1 MDQAPH
7 TLQPHLP
14 KVRGRYL
21 FNVPLA
27 PTMWFRVG
35 GEADVTFKPADL
47 DDLCF
52 FLQNKPADLPVSVI
66 GVGSNLLVRDG
77 GVPGV
82 VVRLG
87 RGFTE
92 LRIEDTYVHVGAAVL
107 DRTVAL
113 FTAEEGISGL
123 EFLCGIPGTIGG
135 ALRMN
140 AGCYGSE
147 ISQVLVE
154 ALVVDPTGTLHR
166 LKPEEMGLTY
176 RHCTVPKDWIFV
188 GACLKGEKGSPLQSQ
203 EKIKT
208 LLETREQTQPIHSRT
223 GGSTFANPKGG
234 KAWELIDEAGC
245 RGLQIGGARMS
256 DLHCNFMLNTGGATA
271 HDLESLG
278 EEVRKRVLEDSGVE
292 LRWEIERMGERTR

>member
-1 MDQAPH
+1 MRLSED
-7 TLQPHLP
+7 LKSRLP
-14 KVRGRYL
+14 IIRGRYL
-21 FNVPLA
+21 FDVPLA
-27 PTMWFRVG
+27 PVLWFQVG
-35 GEADVTFKPADL
+35 GCADVTFKPADL
-47 DDLCF
+47 EDLCF
-52 FLQNKPADLPVSVI
+52 FLKNKPADLPVSVI

-82 VVRLG
+82 VIRLG

-92 LRIEDTYVHVGAAVL
+92 LRIEDTQVHVGAAVL

-113 FTAEEGISGL
+113 YTAEEGITGL

-147 ISQVLVE
+147 IAQVLVH
-154 ALVVDPTGTLHR
+154 ALAVDPQGTVHQLA
-166 LKPEEMGLTY
+166 PEEMGLSY
-176 RHCTVPKDWIFV
+176 RHCDVPKDWIFV
-188 GACLKGEKGSPLQSQ
+188 GACLRGEKGEALESQ

-208 LLETREQTQPIHSRT
+208 LLETREKTQPIHSRT
-223 GGSTFANPKGG
+223 GGSTFANPEGLS
-234 KAWELIDEAGC
+234 AWKLIDQAGC

-271 HDLESLG
+271 QDLEALG
-278 EEVRKRVLEDSGVE
+278 EEVRRRVLAESGVE
-292 LRWEIERMGERTR
+292 LRWEIERVGESSS